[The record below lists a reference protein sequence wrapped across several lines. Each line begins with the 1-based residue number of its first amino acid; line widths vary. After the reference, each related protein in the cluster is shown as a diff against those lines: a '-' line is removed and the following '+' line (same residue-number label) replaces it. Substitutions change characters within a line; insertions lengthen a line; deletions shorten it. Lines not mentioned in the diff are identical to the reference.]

1 MLNLC
6 DRIQE
11 GLINLRAMPT
21 SKLEHILQD
30 TQDQRV
36 RDMIGDIL
44 MYERTSMQGRK
55 RVMKEQTCASS

>member
-1 MLNLC
+1 MLNLY

-21 SKLEHILQD
+21 SKLEHLAQD
-30 TQDQRV
+30 SQDQRV

-55 RVMKEQTCASS
+55 RVITEWNDGR